1 LKEKATSDIYRRCGC
16 RRPDGSSYGPLPER
30 ATDTQRAAA
39 CPQLVSDAK
48 HGSWGYAVSGGTHA
62 GTGQRI
68 QARKMGFSTKR
79 EAQQARAKAAQD
91 RTPAA
96 R

>member
-1 LKEKATSDIYRRCGC
+1 MSDIYRSCGC